1 MWNLNCHQNSRS
13 QFLSESMSKIFQ
25 RFFKN
30 PYIWNIFEIQGSW
43 LWLQVSDKDFSI
55 TLNAYFIVK
64 WSDSRCR
71 LIYKKCRNTALRPS
85 VRKEFFKQKIEPTL
99 IIAGYMLAKQGP
111 PNIHTWLRIPDFND
125 WAINGIC
132 SPNSQVSEKLKVKSE
147 KEV

>member
-30 PYIWNIFEIQGSW
+30 PHIWTKSKVHGFW
-43 LWLQVSDKDFSI
+43 FQVSDKDFSI

-99 IIAGYMLAKQGP
+99 IIAWYMLAKRAP
-111 PNIHTWLRIPDFND
+111 PSIHTFLRIPDFNN

-132 SPNSQVSEKLKVKSE
+132 SPNLHVSEKFKVKSE

>member
-13 QFLSESMSKIFQ
+13 QFLSESMSKIYQ

-30 PYIWNIFEIQGSW
+30 PYIWTKSKVHGF
-43 LWLQVSDKDFSI
+43 WLQVSDKDFSI

-71 LIYKKCRNTALRPS
+71 LIYKKRRNTAVRSSLR
-85 VRKEFFKQKIEPTL
+85 RDFFKQKIEPTL
-99 IIAGYMLAKQGP
+99 IIAWYMLAKRDP
-111 PNIHTWLRIPDFND
+111 PSIHTFLRIPDFNN

-132 SPNSQVSEKLKVKSE
+132 SPNLHVSEKFSEVKSE